1 MGPATQRNAEGP
13 ASPVNAPLSSD
24 RRRPLVIA
32 VGLLLAAAAFAWAYW
47 PTLVALVRAWD
58 REPDYSHGFFVAP
71 FAVYFLW
78 LRRDKLPPASRT
90 LAWGGVA
97 MILLSIAIRYAGAFF
112 YIDSIDGWSIPF
124 WVLGVVWLFW
134 GRPVAWWA
142 APAALFLWFM
152 VPLPWR
158 AERLLSLPLQSVATH
173 LSCWTLQFLGQPA
186 IAAGNT
192 ILIGDQQMEVAD
204 ACSGLRIF
212 VGIFALA
219 VAYVICVRRPWWER
233 VLLLLSTLPVAL
245 VANAMRIVVTGL
257 LYQYVSGE
265 AAQKFSHDISGWVSI
280 PFAAL
285 LFAGVL
291 WYVGRLLREVDLVDI
306 GSVARRVR
314 MQMEQ

>member
-1 MGPATQRNAEGP
+1 MNE
-13 ASPVNAPLSSD
+13 PLTPT
-24 RRRPLVIA
+24 RHRHWVIA
-32 VGLLLAAAAFAWAYW
+32 IGLLFAAAAFTWAYW
-47 PTLVALVRAWD
+47 PTLVLLVRAWE

-71 FAVYFLW
+71 FAAFFLW
-78 LRRDKLPPASRT
+78 LRRDKLPPVSRS

-97 MILLSIAIRYAGAFF
+97 VVLASIAVRYAGAFL

-134 GRPVAWWA
+134 GRRVAAWA
-142 APAALFLWFM
+142 APAVFFLWFM

-158 AERLLSLPLQSVATH
+158 AERLLSLPLQGIATR
-173 LSCWTLQFLGQPA
+173 LSCWVLQFLGQPA
-186 IAAGNT
+186 LAVGNT
-192 ILIGDQQMEVAD
+192 ILIDDQHLEVAE

-233 VLLLLSTLPVAL
+233 AVLLLSTLPVAL

-257 LYQYVSGE
+257 LQQYVSGE

-280 PFAAL
+280 PFAAF

-291 WYVGRLLREVDLVDI
+291 WYVASLVREAELVDI
-306 GSVARRVR
+306 GSVVRRER
-314 MQMEQ
+314 LQTGS